1 MCQPCLE
8 PGVDPVIRK
17 QLFPMAFSACLFIAC
32 GQNYSDQS
40 ADAAFAERDLTP
52 LQGSNT
58 KSAPVV
64 PEAPSYGAAETE
76 DVGQI
81 WAGVATQLP
90 MGWIPEKPSSSMR
103 LAQYAVPA
111 AHGGESAGLAVF
123 AGNMGSVDDNVD
135 RWIGQF
141 SQPDGSDPVSKAR
154 RWKMESEGGLE
165 ATFVDVSGTYNGGM
179 GTGGGPAEQ
188 YRVLGAIVS
197 TGSTFLYLK
206 LTGPEIEMADLTEL
220 FEQMVRHMRVG

>member
-1 MCQPCLE
+1 M
-8 PGVDPVIRK
+8 V
-17 QLFPMAFSACLFIAC
+17 FSACMFMAC

-52 LQGSNT
+52 LKGNNET
-58 KSAPVV
+58 SAPVV
-64 PEAPSYGAAETE
+64 PDAPSYDAVET
-76 DVGQI
+76 DGGGQI
-81 WAGVATQLP
+81 WAGVGTQVP
-90 MGWIPEKPSSSMR
+90 TGWIAETPSSSMR

-123 AGNMGSVDDNVD
+123 AGNMGSVDDNVA

-141 SQPDGSDPVSKAR
+141 TQPDGSDSVSKAK
-154 RWKMESEGGLE
+154 RWNATGDGGLE

-179 GTGGGPAEQ
+179 AAGGGPAQQ
-188 YRVLGAIVS
+188 YRVLGAIVN

-206 LTGPEIEMADLTEL
+206 LTGPEIEVADLTEL
-220 FEQMVRHMRVG
+220 FEQMIHHMRVG